1 MHTTKQSFLTNGN
14 ATILNLLTHF
24 DFDLVSSHLTWL
36 TFNIA
41 KPYPFFLLPYLSS
54 GVFSAL
60 HDKHLRIEI

>member
-1 MHTTKQSFLTNGN
+1 MHTTKQSFLTNDN

-36 TFNIA
+36 IFNIA